1 MPTHKTS
8 TNTSRPS
15 NCKFNSVVQLLA
27 HRLILL
33 YRYSRGWRWH
43 KVHCFWLTKDIEM
56 QPLSISPEAE
66 RGYYVIW
73 NTKEWVRERVS
84 LTRYTLT

>member
-1 MPTHKTS
+1 
-8 TNTSRPS
+8 
-15 NCKFNSVVQLLA
+15 
-27 HRLILL
+27 
-33 YRYSRGWRWH
+33 
-43 KVHCFWLTKDIEM
+43 M

-84 LTRYTLT
+84 VNQPRIFLCIIFTDLTAARTRSAIL